1 MQTYSINLRPQGVF
15 EKSLIS
21 SVKQRFFL
29 TRFTAMTGQLLIAHP
44 MLNDGFFNRSVVYLT
59 THSEEGAVG
68 FSLNLKTQFYLR
80 DVRPQVKNG
89 NFPIYEGGP
98 VAKNQLFFLHTLGQE
113 ISDSMPVSHNIS
125 VGGDFN
131 ELLHLIEHGK
141 VKSYQVRFFAG
152 YSGWGENQLETEIK
166 NKHWL
171 INSPYDS
178 SFFTIN
184 SDELWGEQLSEVKT
198 SYGIFANFGCDPSM
212 N

>member
-1 MQTYSINLRPQGVF
+1 MQ
-15 EKSLIS
+15 
-21 SVKQRFFL
+21 
-29 TRFTAMTGQLLIAHP
+29 GQLLIAHP
-44 MLNDGFFNRSVVYLT
+44 LLNDGFFNRSVVYLT

-68 FSLNLKTQFYLR
+68 FNLNFKTQFYLR

-98 VAKNQLFFLHTLGQE
+98 VAKNQLFFLHTLGHD
-113 ISDSMPVSHNIS
+113 IADSFPVSNNIY

-131 ELLHLIEHGK
+131 ELIHKIEHGK

-166 NKHWL
+166 KKHWL
-171 INSPYDS
+171 LNTPYDS
-178 SFFTIN
+178 TFFTQET
-184 SDELWGEQLSEVKT
+184 DELWGEQLSEVKT
-198 SYGIFANFGCDPSM
+198 SYGIFADFGSDPSL